1 MQQPDNVALIDES
14 KLRYPLRVRRWRDG
28 DSFVPFGMSG
38 HKKVSDFLVDSKVSL
53 PDKRRQFVVVSDGE
67 IVWIVGRRVD
77 ERFRVGSATE
87 NVLRL
92 TAEIDPA

>member
-1 MQQPDNVALIDES
+1 
-14 KLRYPLRVRRWRDG
+14 
-28 DSFVPFGMSG
+28 VPFGMSG

>member
-1 MQQPDNVALIDES
+1 M
-14 KLRYPLRVRRWRDG
+14 
-28 DSFVPFGMSG
+28 PFGMSG

-77 ERFRVGSATE
+77 ERFRVSSATE